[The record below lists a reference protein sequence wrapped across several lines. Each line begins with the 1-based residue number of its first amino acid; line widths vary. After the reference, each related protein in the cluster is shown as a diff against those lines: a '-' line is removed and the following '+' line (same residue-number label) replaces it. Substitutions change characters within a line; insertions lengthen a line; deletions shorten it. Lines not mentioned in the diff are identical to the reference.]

1 MSDDIPTFKWWYRWV
16 GSGALLALGLVSLA
30 IAVPEAV
37 RLVDDLRTL
46 PPVITIGTGMAAMLP
61 LGFGMLGAALFILF
75 PPVLVEQRRRA
86 RGEPSHK
93 GTLKRTRFFVVGLLA
108 CLLLWPILSVSLRA
122 GTGSYLEAR
131 GYTAQ
136 ASDRRLR
143 SRSSTVTWTRAA
155 AP

>member
-1 MSDDIPTFKWWYRWV
+1 MSGDVPTWKPWYRWV

-30 IAVPEAV
+30 LAVHDAV
-37 RLVDDLRTL
+37 RLIDDLRRL

-61 LGFGMLGAALFILF
+61 LGVGMLGAALFILF

-86 RGEPSHK
+86 RGEPPRK
-93 GTLKRTRFFVVGLLA
+93 GTLKRTKVFVIGLLV
-108 CLLLWPILSVSLRA
+108 CLLLYPILSVSLRA

-136 ASDRRLR
+136 AADQRLR
-143 SRSSTVTWTRAA
+143 GRSSTLTWTR
-155 AP
+155 PSSR